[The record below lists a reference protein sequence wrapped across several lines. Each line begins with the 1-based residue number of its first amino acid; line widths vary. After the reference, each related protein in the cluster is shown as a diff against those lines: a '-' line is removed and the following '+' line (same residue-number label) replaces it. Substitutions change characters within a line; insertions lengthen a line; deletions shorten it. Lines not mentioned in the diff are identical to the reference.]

1 MEQIKFKNDDI
12 ELDVNFS
19 SEENTVWL
27 SKDDMAILFKKDRS
41 VIGKYARSMIKNG
54 DVNASVWAKFA
65 RTAPDGKSY
74 EVDYYNLDL
83 ITLIGQRTKSKII
96 NTFYKWCIDNLNE
109 LRSKNMAQ
117 SNIIRFSEGKVSLD
131 VNISPKEDT
140 VWLNQNQIATLFG
153 TTKQNVNLHI
163 QNILKEGEIDSSVV
177 KDSLTTQSV
186 RKDYLHTA
194 DDGKQYLVTFYNL
207 DMILAVGYRVKSKMA
222 IAFRK
227 WASNVLKQY
236 LMNGYVLDENRIM
249 VSEANYR
256 HLVVEVDNLSKRVD
270 DVENKV
276 HEEINDIK
284 EKVFIKPIK
293 ERLFYD
299 GEYYDAYDF
308 LISLVKKAK
317 NKISLIDPYF
327 DEAGLNIFKNV
338 AINIDLTICASTRAA
353 ITSNDLLLF
362 EKQYGNK
369 INLKYNDTIHDRF
382 LIIDDKE
389 CYVIGASINYMGK
402 KTFTVYKYASDKLI
416 NDVIGLV

>member
-1 MEQIKFKNDDI
+1 MEIRRFKKEDI
-12 ELDVNFS
+12 ELDIQFS

-27 SKDDMAILFKKDRS
+27 TLDEMATLFS
-41 VIGKYARSMIKNG
+41 NARSTISYHVKNIYQSIDELNSHTSVEKFDG
-54 DVNASVWAKFA
+54 SQRNRLARKYDLDV
-65 RTAPDGKSY
+65 
-74 EVDYYNLDL
+74 
-83 ITLIGQRTKSKII
+83 ITLVGQRTKSKII
-96 NTFYKWCIDNLNE
+96 NIFYKWCIDTLNE
-109 LRSKNMAQ
+109 LRSKSMSQ

-131 VNISPKEDT
+131 VNVSPKEDT
-140 VWLNQNQIATLFG
+140 VWLTQNQIATLFG
-153 TTKQNVNLHI
+153 TTKQNVNSHI
-163 QNILKEGEIDSSVV
+163 QNIVNENELDLGATV
-177 KDSLTTQSV
+177 KNFFTVQNENGRQVTRNV
-186 RKDYLHTA
+186 DY
-194 DDGKQYLVTFYNL
+194 YNL
-207 DMILAVGYRVKSKMA
+207 DMILSIGYRIKSKMA

-227 WASNVLKQY
+227 WASKVLKQY

-256 HLVVEVDNLSKRVD
+256 HLVVEVDGLAKRVD

-276 HEEINDIK
+276 HEEIKDIK
-284 EKVFIKPIK
+284 EKVFIEPIK